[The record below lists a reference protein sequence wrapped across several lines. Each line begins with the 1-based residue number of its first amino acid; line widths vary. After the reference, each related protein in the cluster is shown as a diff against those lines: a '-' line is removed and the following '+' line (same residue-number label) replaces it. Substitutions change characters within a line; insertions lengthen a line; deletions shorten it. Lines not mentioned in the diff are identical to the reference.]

1 MIVEIFFY
9 LLLFLLSLG
18 SFFLIRNR
26 AQSIDE
32 EKLMQ
37 EVDSDFSQEYGEE
50 VLQNSELVINEIVQ
64 KIENENNGNQ

>member
-1 MIVEIFFY
+1 MEIFFY

>member
-1 MIVEIFFY
+1 VIVEIFFY